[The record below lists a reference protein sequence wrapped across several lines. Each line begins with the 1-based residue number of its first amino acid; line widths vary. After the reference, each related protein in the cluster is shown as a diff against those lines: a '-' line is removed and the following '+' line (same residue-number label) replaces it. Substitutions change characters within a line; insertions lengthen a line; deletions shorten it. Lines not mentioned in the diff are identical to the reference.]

1 LRGAVDA
8 VRRAVLCC
16 FILATLFTWAQKPGE
31 VAAKP
36 ISERQL
42 LSWIIA
48 GVPTFNVQ
56 YEVGSRDVDFALD
69 SAWLE
74 NLKQAGADEKLL
86 AIVQAAKIAPGANA
100 QPDQLSSKLFRIIKE
115 ENAKKF
121 SAATLHLVGLAKMDK
136 TSPDLLFA
144 LGGFMN
150 RQEVWAEAIATLSE
164 SLKLAPDSAYAHEQ
178 LSYAYY
184 RIGIAEPSIQEA
196 KAALAIRVND
206 PDAHK
211 FLGLAYLAKR
221 DFDNA
226 DRELN
231 EALKLKPDYARVYGN
246 LALSLSMRGQDLAA
260 LTLHR
265 RATALDP
272 KDAKLFYGAG
282 ISYARAHQT
291 DEAIAAYKQAENLDP
306 DDMRIRQNLG
316 ATYCDAGRFEE
327 AVTEFENLLAIDPD
341 WNMARVCLA
350 RSLKRLGRTD
360 EAAAVQAEYEK
371 REAGGPE

>member
-1 LRGAVDA
+1 MQF
-8 VRRAVLCC
+8 RRAVLSCL
-16 FILATLFTWAQKPGE
+16 FLATLSAWAQTPTEAAPKPVG
-31 VAAKP
+31 
-36 ISERQL
+36 ERQL

-48 GVPTFNVQ
+48 GLPTFNVQ
-56 YEVGSRDVDFALD
+56 YELEARGVDFAID
-69 SAWLE
+69 PAWLE
-74 NLKQAGADEKLL
+74 NLKQSGTDERLL
-86 AIVQAAKIAPGANA
+86 AVVQKARVAPGASA
-100 QPDQLSSKLFRIIKE
+100 QPDEFSPRLFRIIKE

-121 SAATLHLVGLAKMDK
+121 SAATLHLIGLAKMDK

-150 RQEVWAEAIATLSE
+150 RQEEWAGAIAVLSE

-184 RIGIAEPSIQEA
+184 RIGIAEPSIKEA
-196 KAALAIRVND
+196 KAALAIRAND

-231 EALKLKPDYARVYGN
+231 EALKLKHDYARVYGN

-260 LTLHR
+260 LQLHR
-265 RATALDP
+265 RAMALDP

-282 ISYARAHQT
+282 ISYARVHQT
-291 DEAIAAYKQAENLDP
+291 EEAIAAYKQAENLDP

-327 AVTEFENLLAIDPD
+327 AVTEFQNLLAIDPD

-350 RSLKRLGRTD
+350 RSLKRLGRMD
-360 EAAAVQAEYEK
+360 EAAAVQAEYDK
-371 REAGGPE
+371 REAGGDN

>member
-1 LRGAVDA
+1 MKF
-8 VRRAVLCC
+8 RRTVLCC
-16 FILATLFTWAQKPGE
+16 LLFATLSGVAQMQDE
-31 VAAKP
+31 VP
-36 ISERQL
+36 PQPVSERQL
-42 LSWIIA
+42 LCWIIA
-48 GVPTFNVQ
+48 GVPTFNVLH
-56 YEVGSRDVDFALD
+56 ELDTRGVDFAID
-69 SAWLE
+69 PAWLE
-74 NLKQAGADEKLL
+74 NLKQTGSDESLL
-86 AIVQAAKIAPGANA
+86 AAAQKAKLVSGASA
-100 QPDQLSSKLFRIIKE
+100 QSDEFSPRLFRVIKE

-121 SAATLHLVGLAKMDK
+121 SAAMLHLAGLAKMDK

-150 RQEVWAEAIATLSE
+150 RQEEWAEAIAVLTE
-164 SLKLAPDSAYAHEQ
+164 SLKLAPDSVYAHEQ

-184 RIGIAEPSIQEA
+184 RMEIAEASIKEA
-196 KAALAIRVND
+196 KAALAIRPTD

-221 DFDNA
+221 DFEHA
-226 DRELN
+226 DREFN

-260 LTLHR
+260 LPLYR

-272 KDAKLFYGAG
+272 KDPKLFYGAG

-291 DEAIAAYKQAENLDP
+291 EEAIAAYKEAKNLDP

-316 ATYCDAGRFEE
+316 ATYCDAGRYEE
-327 AVTEFENLLAIDPD
+327 AVTEFQNLLAIDPD

-350 RSLKRLGRTD
+350 RSLKRLGRMD
-360 EAAAVQAEYEK
+360 EAAAVQAEYAK
-371 REAGGPE
+371 REAGGDN

>member
-1 LRGAVDA
+1 MQC
-8 VRRAVLCC
+8 RRAVLCC
-16 FILATLFTWAQKPGE
+16 FFLATLSTWAQKPNE
-31 VAAKP
+31 VPVKP
-36 ISERQL
+36 VSERQL

-48 GVPTFNVQ
+48 GVPSFNVK
-56 YEVGSRDVDFALD
+56 YELEARGVDFALEP
-69 SAWLE
+69 AWLE
-74 NLKQAGADEKLL
+74 NLKQAGVDERLL
-86 AIVQAAKIAPGANA
+86 AVVQKAQMAPGANA
-100 QPDQLSSKLFRIIKE
+100 QPDELPSKLFRVVKE

-121 SAATLHLVGLAKMDK
+121 SAATLHMVGLAKMNK

-150 RQEVWAEAIATLSE
+150 RQEEWGEAIAVLTE
-164 SLKLAPDSAYAHEQ
+164 AVRLAPDSIYAHEQ

-184 RIGIAEPSIQEA
+184 RTETAEPAIREA
-196 KAALAIRVND
+196 KAALVLRADD

-246 LALSLSMRGQDLAA
+246 LAFSLSMRGQDLAA
-260 LTLHR
+260 LQLYR
-265 RATALDP
+265 RAMALDP
-272 KDAKLFYGAG
+272 KDAKLFYNAG
-282 ISYARAHQT
+282 ISYARAHQSP
-291 DEAIAAYKQAENLDP
+291 EAIAAYKQAEALDP

-316 ATYCDAGRFEE
+316 STYCDAGRYEE
-327 AVTEFENLLAIDPD
+327 AVTEFQNLLAIDPD

-350 RSLKRLGRTD
+350 RSLKRLGRMD
-360 EAAAVQAEYEK
+360 EAAAVQVEYEK
-371 REAGGPE
+371 RNAGGNN